1 MEIIQHV
8 QNIQY
13 RYLLNKYKMGHVK
26 GNFMPVPYMERKVPE
41 GYGKQEELLLVHDE
55 AISAKCTQDGVK
67 FAKCRQYG
75 CHI

>member
-1 MEIIQHV
+1 
-8 QNIQY
+8 
-13 RYLLNKYKMGHVK
+13 MGHVK